1 MTNCEELDFLIYEN
15 FNSEQVRNIRIAM
28 ESPGNAHDTLKNF
41 FNRITSGFKS
51 AIEAIVG
58 RREKPRDYILD
69 SKGDITAIKQIQTSL
84 KVLEI
89 LNKSKDSVVKK
100 AVNDIRQLYDGI
112 KAYKGSYRMAFNMRK
127 KSLGALFV
135 WATYVSNVMLL
146 VESISDT
153 LNYHVWSMN
162 KVYSTK
168 ERVLGFS
175 ITNVAKEAE
184 YYRDGTVRK
193 WINFLLPSES
203 KKIAIKEDAG
213 LIVGALLIASLITFA
228 FFLRV
233 LVFYFY
239 FCRAELADYFEHQA
253 SYLNI
258 HEAEIKK
265 ESKLDKAHQDS
276 VIQAQKVWAERFM
289 NLSNFIQVDS
299 VEAARKANNKV
310 KEVNKEV
317 NPATVDV
324 VNPQNTGMDFF

>member
-15 FNSEQVRNIRIAM
+15 FNSEQVQNIRIAM
-28 ESPGNAHDTLKNF
+28 ESPGNAHSTLKNF
-41 FNRITSGFKS
+41 FNRITAGFKHTLNDV
-51 AIEAIVG
+51 VG
-58 RREKPRDYILD
+58 RREKPKDYILE
-69 SKGDITAIKQIQTSL
+69 SKGDITNIKEIQTSL
-84 KVLEI
+84 KVLDI

-112 KAYKGSYRMAFNMRK
+112 KAYKGYYRMAFNLRK
-127 KSLGALFV
+127 KSLGALFI
-135 WATYVSNVMLL
+135 WATYVSDVMLL

-153 LNYHVWSMN
+153 LNYHVWSIN
-162 KVYSTK
+162 KAYKTK
-168 ERVLGFS
+168 DRILGFS
-175 ITNVAKEAE
+175 ITNIAKEAE
-184 YYRDGTVRK
+184 YYRNGTVKK
-193 WINFLLPSES
+193 WINFLLPSEN

-213 LIVGALLIASLITFA
+213 IIVGALLIASLITFA

-258 HEAEIKK
+258 HESEIKK
-265 ESKLDKAHQDS
+265 ESNLDKAHQDS
-276 VIQAQKVWAERFM
+276 VIKAQKVWAQRFM
-289 NLSNFIQVDS
+289 DLSNFIQVDS

-310 KEVNKEV
+310 KEANKEV
-317 NPATVDV
+317 NPATVDI